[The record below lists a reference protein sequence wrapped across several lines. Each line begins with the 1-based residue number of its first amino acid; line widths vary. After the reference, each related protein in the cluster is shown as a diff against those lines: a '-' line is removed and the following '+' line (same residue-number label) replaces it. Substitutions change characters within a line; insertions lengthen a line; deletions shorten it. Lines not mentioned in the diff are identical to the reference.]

1 MFMTCAR
8 KCREKIP
15 NWANYHKERSTL
27 LDLLYIEAIEQTAL
41 LKTGFPHLDACSQRQ
56 MKIEM
61 SQQSRKGKSMHTTRD
76 KRYIFILER

>member
-27 LDLLYIEAIEQTAL
+27 LDLLYIEAIE
-41 LKTGFPHLDACSQRQ
+41 
-56 MKIEM
+56 
-61 SQQSRKGKSMHTTRD
+61 
-76 KRYIFILER
+76 